1 MRPKSA
7 HLGIGLMRRVQPLLL
22 GGFKPAF
29 LLLLMSLKIVFLD
42 SQTVTNGPSDLD
54 LGILDEL
61 GAVTLHKLTKTGEAL
76 ERMRG
81 ADVVITN
88 KVVLD
93 AATLAAAAESGL
105 KLVAL
110 TATGTN
116 NVDLPAAK
124 AAGVQVRNVA
134 GYSTYGVAQHNLG
147 LLLTL
152 AGQLHRYLPEPTEW
166 SKAPMFT
173 RLDYPTWE
181 VAGKKLGLLGTG
193 AIGTEF
199 GRLAEALRMEVL
211 AWDRTGQSGKTPEG
225 WPRLPLEELLP
236 ASDVI
241 SLHCQLS
248 EQTAKI
254 INARTLAQFKKG
266 AILLNTGRGPLIDEP
281 ALADALRSGHLGG
294 AGLDVLSTEPP
305 PADHSLLQPGI
316 PNLIITPHTAW
327 IARESRARCLDGVIE
342 NIRAWMRGE
351 DLNRVA

>member
-1 MRPKSA
+1 
-7 HLGIGLMRRVQPLLL
+7 
-22 GGFKPAF
+22 
-29 LLLLMSLKIVFLD
+29 MSRKIVFLD
-42 SQTVTNGPSDLD
+42 AQTISNGPQDLD
-54 LGILDEL
+54 LAMLDEL
-61 GAVTLHKLTKTGEAL
+61 GDVTLHQLTKPGEAL

-81 ADVVITN
+81 AEVVITN

-93 AATLAAAAESGL
+93 AATLAAAAEAGL
-105 KLVAL
+105 RLVAL

-134 GYSTYGVAQHNLG
+134 GYSTNGVAQHNLA

-152 AGQLHRYLPEPTEW
+152 AGQLHRYLPERAAWPA
-166 SKAPMFT
+166 SPMFT

-181 VAGKKLGLLGTG
+181 AAGKTVGLLGTG

-199 GRLAEALRMEVL
+199 GRLAAALRMKVL
-211 AWDRTGQSGKTPEG
+211 AWDRTGQGGATPEG

-236 ASDVI
+236 QCDVI

-248 EQTAKI
+248 EQTTKI
-254 INARTLAQFKKG
+254 INPTTLAQLKKG

-281 ALADALRSGHLGG
+281 ALAEALRSGHLGG

-305 PADHSLLQPGI
+305 PAGHPLLAIDI

-327 IARESRARCLDGVIE
+327 IAWESRHRCLRGVME
-342 NIRAWMRGE
+342 NIRAWTRGE
-351 DLNRVA
+351 DTNRAA